1 MKHILLLSFALFFAA
16 PTVSAQLPHLIFH
29 AELKGA
35 EQIPSVNTPARGLIT
50 IMYSPDRTKV
60 SVTGLFVDMEGD
72 ITDVSLHIGSTGET
86 GDLIVDLTPL
96 LNFRRLYGEVEVPAT
111 LLQNLLPDRVYAT
124 VSTNANP
131 GGEIRGQFICE
142 TDLDYRT
149 VLTGADVVPAAS
161 SSSFGF
167 GGIHFP
173 TGSEDVVVALVIDG
187 LSGPITEAGIYFASP
202 GENGTLVHSLTQFFL
217 NFIQEKIEL
226 SELPTDFFRNAREG
240 KYYIQV
246 NTAAYPNGE
255 LRGQIGFLGYFTSF
269 APVNAAQA
277 IPSTPSAGFGFSHNI
292 LNATLDSLTSTVYIS
307 TITPAAVE
315 IRKGAPGTTG
325 TLLETLE
332 PTSTPGVYSKTYP
345 LDSDRMTAL
354 VEGNL
359 YVNVPTASKPAGEIR
374 GQMKNSLRKG
384 YAFDLCGNQVV
395 PPVSSNGYGVAM
407 ASVDQAN
414 CYINYKLIYDK
425 LTSDVTDGFIC
436 QAPPGQNGDAL
447 YPLSVQKPVIPGEAE
462 ILATHGV
469 TIENGGMYMVLR
481 TQTWPDGEIRG
492 QIRRGSLSCPEQSDI
507 QLINQVSGIQVS
519 PSPFNDVFTVRFDS
533 RMPFDA
539 VLILRD
545 MLGAPALIQT
555 ASVSSGTQTFSVQ
568 APALIPGV
576 YTLSLEIPGQ
586 SSMLLKKIIRAA
598 Y

>member
-1 MKHILLLSFALFFAA
+1 MKHFLLLCLALFLAA
-16 PTVSAQLPHLIFH
+16 PELSAQLPHLIFH
-29 AELKGA
+29 AELKGE
-35 EQIPSVNTPARGLIT
+35 EQIPAVSTPARGLVT

-72 ITDVSLHIGSTGET
+72 ITDVSLHIGKTGET
-86 GDLIVDLTPL
+86 GDLIVSLMPV
-96 LNFRRLYGEVEVPAT
+96 LNFRRLYGEVEVPAS
-111 LLQNLLPDRVYAT
+111 LLQNLLPDRVYVT

-142 TDLDYRT
+142 TDLDYRA
-149 VLTGADVVPAAS
+149 VLTGSEVVPAAA

-173 TGSEDVVVALVIDG
+173 TGSDDVVVALLVDG
-187 LSGPITEAGIYFASP
+187 LSGPITEAGVYFGNP
-202 GENGTLVHSLTQFFL
+202 GENGVLVHSLTQFFL

-226 SELPTDFFRNAREG
+226 DELPLNFFRDAREG

-255 LRGQIGFLGYFTSF
+255 LRGQVGFLGYFTSF
-269 APVNAAQA
+269 APVNSAQA
-277 IPSTPSAGFGFSHNI
+277 VPSTPSTGFGFSHNI

-307 TITPAAVE
+307 AITPAAVE
-315 IRKGAPGTTG
+315 IRKGSPGVVG

-332 PTSTPGVYSKTYP
+332 LTSTPGVYSKTYP
-345 LDSDRMTAL
+345 LDADRMTAL

-359 YVNVPTASKPAGEIR
+359 YVNVPTAAKPAGEIR

-436 QAPPGQNGDAL
+436 QADPGQNGDAL
-447 YPLSVQKPVIPGEAE
+447 YSLSVQKPVIPGEAE

-469 TIENGGMYMVLR
+469 TIENGGMYMILR

-492 QIRRGSLSCPEQSDI
+492 QIRRGSLSCPEQSAI
-507 QLINQVSGIQVS
+507 QVITQVSGVQVN
-519 PSPFNDVFTVRFDS
+519 PSPFNDMLTVKFESKR
-533 RMPFDA
+533 PFQA
-539 VLILRD
+539 NLILRD
-545 MLGAPALIQT
+545 ILGAPSLIQ
-555 ASVSSGTQTFSVQ
+555 SVNVISGEQTFSVQ
-568 APALIPGV
+568 TPVLLPGV
-576 YTLSLEIPGQ
+576 YTLSLEIPGE
-586 SSMLLKKIIRAA
+586 SGMMLKKIVRGTN
-598 Y
+598 

>member
-1 MKHILLLSFALFFAA
+1 MKYLLPLFFALLLIA
-16 PTVSAQLPHLIFH
+16 PKVSAQLPHLIFH

-35 EQIPSVNTPARGLIT
+35 EQIPAVGTPARGLIT

-72 ITDVSLHIGSTGET
+72 ITDVSLHIGKTGET
-86 GDLIVDLTPL
+86 GDLIVDLMPL

-131 GGEIRGQFICE
+131 GGEIRGQFVCE

-149 VLTGADVVPAAS
+149 VLTGAEVVPAAS
-161 SSSFGF
+161 SSGFGF

-173 TGSEDVVVALVIDG
+173 TGSDDVVVALLVDG
-187 LSGPITEAGIYFASP
+187 LSGPITGAGIYSGSP
-202 GENGTLVHSLTQFFL
+202 GENGILIHSLTQFFL

-226 SELPTDFFRNAREG
+226 SELPADFFRNAREG

-255 LRGQIGFLGYFTSF
+255 LRGQVGFLGYFTSF
-269 APVNAAQA
+269 APVNSAQA
-277 IPSTPSAGFGFSHNI
+277 VPSTPSTGFGFSHNV
-292 LNATLDSLTSTVYIS
+292 LNATLDSLTSDVYIS
-307 TITPAAVE
+307 MITPVAVE
-315 IRKGAPGTTG
+315 IRKGTPGTMG
-325 TLLETLE
+325 ILLETLE

-345 LDSDRMTAL
+345 LDADRLTAFA
-354 VEGNL
+354 EGNL
-359 YVNVPTASKPAGEIR
+359 YVNVPTAAKPAGEIR

-395 PPVSSNGYGVAM
+395 PPVSSSGYGVAM

-425 LTSDVTDGFIC
+425 LTSNVTDGFIC
-436 QAPPGQNGDAL
+436 QADPGQNGDAL
-447 YPLSVQKPVIPGEAE
+447 YPLTVQKPVIPGEAE

-481 TQTWPDGEIRG
+481 TETWPEGEIRG
-492 QIRRGSLSCPEQSDI
+492 QIRRGNLSCPEQSDI
-507 QLINQVSGIQVS
+507 RLISEVSGVLVS
-519 PSPFNDVFTVRFDS
+519 PSPFNDVLTVKFES
-533 RMPFDA
+533 RRPFQA
-539 VLILRD
+539 KLILRD
-545 MLGAPALIQT
+545 MLGAPSLVQPV
-555 ASVSSGTQTFSVQ
+555 SVLSGTQTVSVQ
-568 APALIPGV
+568 VPALIPGI
-576 YTLSLEIPGQ
+576 YTLSLEIPGE
-586 SSMLLKKIIRAA
+586 SGMLLRKIVKGN